1 MRHRSLF
8 VAFIIM
14 VFCGGSGKLNA
25 QERLNFAYIS
35 PNAGSSSVLWVAK
48 DAGIFKKHGLDV
60 NVVYIEGTPKALMS
74 LFAGE
79 LQVVAGTGPAVVQA
93 KMRGADVTMIMGF
106 EVFLPYYLIAIPDV
120 KRVEDLKGKIGANH
134 SAATSADFAMRL
146 GLRNIGFDPERDVNL
161 RVVGATNLRMLA
173 MQQGQA
179 QFTVI
184 TTTEREEAEKRGF
197 KVLVDLASKRI
208 PYPHSGL
215 ITSQC
220 MLREK
225 HDAMLRFGRATVEA
239 IHFSKTQKAPTI
251 AVLKKYAKTD
261 LSTLDTAYTY
271 LKTALPDAP
280 YPTIEGM
287 KTYIAEV
294 GRTQKEIAKTDP
306 ASFVDSSIV
315 KSVEKEGFLKSL
327 SH

>member
-106 EVFLPYYLIAIPDV
+106 EVFLPYYLIATPDV

-184 TTTEREEAEKRGF
+184 TTTEREEGEKRGF

-215 ITSQC
+215 ITSQR

-239 IHFSKTQKAPTI
+239 IHFFKTQKAPTI

>member
-1 MRHRSLF
+1 MRHRFLF
-8 VAFIIM
+8 VVFIIM

-35 PNAGSSSVLWVAK
+35 PNAGSFSVLWVAK

-79 LQVVAGTGPAVVQA
+79 WQVVAGTGPAVVQA

-146 GLRNIGFDPERDVNL
+146 GLRNIGFDPDRDVNL

-184 TTTEREEAEKRGF
+184 TTTEREEGEKRGF

-215 ITSQC
+215 ITSQR

-239 IHFSKTQKAPTI
+239 IHFFKTQKAPTI

-261 LSTLDTAYTY
+261 LSTLDTAYAY

-287 KTYIAEV
+287 KTYIAEAE
-294 GRTQKEIAKTDP
+294 RTQKEIAKTDP

>member
-1 MRHRSLF
+1 MKQKCFFLLF
-8 VAFIIM
+8 ILISALLWSDR
-14 VFCGGSGKLNA
+14 GRA

-60 NVVYIEGTPKALMS
+60 NVIYIEGTPKALMA

-79 LQVVAGTGPAVVQA
+79 LQLVAGTGPAVASA
-93 KMRGADVTMIMGF
+93 KARGADVSMIMGF
-106 EVFLPYYLIAIPDV
+106 EVFLPYYLIATPGI
-120 KRVEDLKGKIGANH
+120 KTVEDLKGKVGANH

-146 GLRNIGFDPERDVNL
+146 GLRNIGLDPERDVSL

-173 MQQGQA
+173 MQQNQA

-184 TTTEREEAEKRGF
+184 SSTEREEAEKLGF

-215 ITSQC
+215 ISSQKL
-220 MLREK
+220 LREK

-239 IHFSKTQKAPTI
+239 IHFFKTQKAQTI
-251 AVLKKYAKTD
+251 AILKKYAKTD
-261 LSTLDTAYTY
+261 PTTLDTAYTY
-271 LKTALPDAP
+271 LKGAIPDLP
-280 YPTIEGM
+280 YPTLEGM
-287 KTYIAEV
+287 RTIVAEMA
-294 GRTQKEIAKTDP
+294 RTRPELAKVD
-306 ASFVDSSIV
+306 ASTMVDSSII
-315 KSVEKEGFLKSL
+315 KAIDDEGFLKKL
-327 SH
+327 R